1 MDIVAHR
8 SLQVR
13 WPALHTLAEHP
24 LLIAILAIASFLLF
38 RNGFAFG
45 PNIFGDELSYSVLA
59 RASGHMA
66 ELDVS
71 LVGPLPN
78 HLYFDVYEGVA
89 SLGWAGLS
97 AARSINALFCA
108 LAVAPLYLLVRR
120 TQSPA
125 TSALIASAAVIACP
139 GLYASLYMPEAMYVF
154 FFYTAFALAVSALD
168 MRWKPGLT
176 TMALCLCLA
185 GMALTKPHGLVVA
198 TLICLSSCFAW
209 ERGRWDENAR
219 ITLTAF
225 AVLGISVAIR
235 QAYVRFSGDTGGA
248 VGDSM
253 GGYRVLA
260 DFLPRML
267 ESPKVLQ
274 DLRQVA
280 WLNLASALPFVAPA
294 IFFVL
299 ARRSAQ
305 DDGDG
310 RPLLLGLLLWLGL
323 LAMVIG
329 FTVLVSIGSGE
340 NLGRIH
346 QRYYDHALVLLC
358 VLSACSLP
366 HAAGPRR
373 FVAWIV
379 WVAMLMAAMY
389 FRTRFP
395 MSSTN
400 WVDHPLLF
408 GAYHFPVIGSLSLA
422 MPFLAIISGVRWPE
436 RHGLRAFLIMSLPAV
451 ASLLAMTAQLRES
464 RMMTSADRIGLAF
477 SLVSAPSERVH
488 VVSAGGNDSVHRMAF
503 YLGDRADY
511 AFFDPGNPEPL
522 AAYLGRLPE
531 GARLLAD
538 ERLPLGD
545 PWVRTL
551 RLQGGFSEYER
562 RTEIEEQLLIGVD
575 DVELDLSQALPDGS
589 AGFHGAESWGAW
601 MSAREATI
609 RLPKAMTDH
618 VLLSVTARRLS
629 SGLSGPAAILIC
641 GRTIAF
647 DPSDTMSETDLQ
659 VECDPQGGADTN
671 TLMIVSPY
679 LRSPQSL
686 GIGED
691 NRPLGL
697 AISRIAVS
705 NQRSP

>member
-1 MDIVAHR
+1 MDTVMRR
-8 SLQVR
+8 SWLVR
-13 WPALHTLAEHP
+13 WPALRPLVEHP
-24 LLIAILAIASFLLF
+24 LLIAVLAIASFLLF

-59 RASGHMA
+59 RASGHMS
-66 ELDVS
+66 ELDVP

-108 LAVAPLYLLVRR
+108 LAVIPLYLLVRR
-120 TQSPA
+120 TQSPV

-168 MRWKPGLT
+168 VRWKPGLT
-176 TMALCLCLA
+176 TAALCLCLA
-185 GMALTKPHGLVVA
+185 SMALTKPHGLVVA
-198 TLICLSSCFAW
+198 ALICSSSCLAW
-209 ERGRWDENAR
+209 VRGHWRENTR
-219 ITLTAF
+219 VTLTAL
-225 AVLGISVAIR
+225 AVLGISVVIR
-235 QAYVRFSGDTGGA
+235 QAYVSFSGDAGGA

-267 ESPKVLQ
+267 ESPKMLQ

-280 WLNLASALPFVAPA
+280 WLNLGSALPFVAPA
-294 IFFVL
+294 IFFAL
-299 ARRSAQ
+299 AGRSAR
-305 DDGDG
+305 GDG
-310 RPLLLGLLLWLGL
+310 TDRPLLLGLLLWLGL

-329 FTVLVSIGSGE
+329 FTVLVSVGSGE

-366 HAAGPRR
+366 HAAAPRR
-373 FVAWIV
+373 IVAWIA
-379 WVAMLMAAMY
+379 WVAMLMAALY
-389 FRTRFP
+389 FRSRFP
-395 MSSTN
+395 VSSTN
-400 WVDHPLLF
+400 WVDHPLLG
-408 GAYHFPVIGSLSLA
+408 GAYHFPAIGSLSLA
-422 MPFLAIISGVRWPE
+422 IPFLAILSAVRWPE
-436 RHGLRAFLIMSLPAV
+436 KQGLRAFLLMSLPV
-451 ASLLAMTAQLRES
+451 AAGLLAMTSQLRES

-477 SLVSAPSERVH
+477 SLVIDPSERLH

-511 AFFDPGNPEPL
+511 AFFDPGDPKRL
-522 AAYLGRLPE
+522 AAYLLRLP
-531 GARLLAD
+531 GNARLLAD

-545 PWVRTL
+545 TWVRTL
-551 RLQGGFSEYER
+551 RLKGGFAEYER
-562 RTEIEEQLLIGVD
+562 RAGIEKQLAIGAD
-575 DVELDLSQALPDGS
+575 SVELDLSQALPDGS
-589 AGFHGAESWGAW
+589 SGFHGAEPWGAW

-609 RLPKAMTDH
+609 RLPKTMTGRI
-618 VLLSVTARRLS
+618 LLSVTARRLS
-629 SGLSGPAAILIC
+629 SGLAGPAAIVVC
-641 GRTIAF
+641 GKTIVF
-647 DPSDTMSETDLQ
+647 DPSDTMSETDHQ
-659 VECDPQGGADTN
+659 VECDAQVGTGTR
-671 TLMIVSPY
+671 TVTIISPY
-679 LRSPQSL
+679 LRSPRSL

-691 NRPLGL
+691 DRLLGL

-705 NQRSP
+705 GQRLP